1 VNEARARRGYARRV
15 AEIVL
20 ALLLGPALWLAGAI
34 FFDFVHF
41 VLHRMLGSRFRILRA
56 LAWPHSVHHA
66 WIDRN
71 LDVQWHLQRRN
82 VWCHIVP
89 EYGTQLAFTAALALL
104 LPLPFV
110 VVLAALQT
118 AVFLGILRMR
128 GLDPNHRPIAMLDAY
143 RPGPGTPPAYHALH
157 HVHPDAYFSA
167 YTKAIDFLVRGA
179 AWLRGRRFVLQGA
192 SGPFARALAAE
203 LRRQGVEDVSEVDS
217 PDAAALARADVLVL
231 FDPGEGEAALL
242 EAFIDAARTRKL
254 PPEAWALHAR
264 PDSAV
269 ARHYLGDVRIHY
281 RTLVVPDARRLGA
294 RAAERAARRVVS
306 RIRRGCHFVTTAPLV
321 EEFRERRRLRATV
334 PASPGRTVRHR
345 SELLA
350 PAAPA

>member
-1 VNEARARRGYARRV
+1 V
-15 AEIVL
+15 AEIGL
-20 ALLLGPALWLAGAI
+20 ALGLGPALWLAGAVC
-34 FFDFVHF
+34 FDLVHY
-41 VLHRMLGSRFRILRA
+41 VLHRMLGSRSRVLRA

-71 LDVQWHLQRRN
+71 LDVQWQLQRRN

-89 EYGTQLAFTAALALL
+89 EYGTQLAFTGALALL

-110 VVLAALQT
+110 LVLAALQT

-143 RPGPGTPPAYHALH
+143 RPGPWTPPAYHALH

-167 YTKAIDFLVRGA
+167 YTKAVDFVVRGA
-179 AWLRGRRFVLQGA
+179 AWLPGRRFVLQRA

-203 LRRQGVEDVSEVDS
+203 LRRQGVEDLEEAE
-217 PDAAALARADVLVL
+217 PLDAAALARADVLVL
-231 FDPGEGEAALL
+231 FEPGEGEAALL
-242 EAFIDAARTRKL
+242 EAFVDATRTRKL
-254 PPEAWALHAR
+254 PPEAWAVHAR
-264 PDSAV
+264 PDSAA
-269 ARHYLGDVRIHY
+269 ARHYLGDVRLHY
-281 RTLVVPDARRLGA
+281 RTLVVPEAARLDA

-306 RIRRGCHFVTTAPLV
+306 RVRRGCHFVTTAPPL
-321 EEFRERRRLRATV
+321 EELRERRLLRATA
-334 PASPGRTVRHR
+334 PARPDRARAVRHR

-350 PAAPA
+350 PAGREVLGPAAPA